1 MYPARVTL
9 VRTHA
14 LTTAMFVGT
23 VAWQFVYVS
32 LPFHIQAISPYDPAS
47 TLRWTGWILG
57 ISSLVTVVTAP
68 FWGRWAERGDP
79 KTLYVVV
86 EMLQGAAFVGM
97 ALARTLPEL
106 FVVRAVLGLFGA
118 ASTFAFVIAGRSS
131 STSDVRRQV
140 AAAQSAMTIGQVLGP
155 LAGALVAARL
165 GFRPS
170 FAVGAAMLVACG
182 LLVRWGVPASPPRAA
197 ARDGRR
203 RASAR
208 EVAIAFTIIL
218 GGSAQVF
225 FLPAILPHV
234 MRDLGVAAEDTLTM
248 SGIVISASGIAAALG
263 SLAAPRLAE
272 VTTERRLVMTLL
284 AGSATMLLAF
294 ALAGSV
300 WTYGTLRF
308 LQVLFIAP
316 VFPIIVARIAQHAS
330 GEAIGMVN
338 SARIAAAF
346 VGPVIATSMLSHAAA
361 PAVYVVLATMTLV
374 CVPLVGIRTR
384 RPRGDSEGPAA

>member
-1 MYPARVTL
+1 VTL

-32 LPFHIQAISPYDPAS
+32 LPFHIQAISPYDPSS

-86 EMLQGAAFVGM
+86 EMLQGGAFIGM

-106 FVVRAVLGLFGA
+106 FLVRAVLGLFGA

-131 STSDVRRQV
+131 TTSDVRRQV

-170 FAVGAAMLVACG
+170 FAVGAAMLVGCG
-182 LLVRWGVPASPPRAA
+182 LLVRWGVETPPPRP
-197 ARDGRR
+197 DVVGGRR
-203 RASAR
+203 RATLR
-208 EVAIAFTIIL
+208 EVAIAFAIVL

-234 MRDLGVAAEDTLTM
+234 MRDLGVGPEDTLAM
-248 SGIVISASGIAAALG
+248 SGFVISASGVAAALG

-272 VTTERRLVMTLL
+272 LASERRLVTALL
-284 AGSATMLLAF
+284 AVSATLLLAF
-294 ALAGSV
+294 SLAGSV
-300 WTYGTLRF
+300 WTYGALRF
-308 LQVLFIAP
+308 LQVLAIAP

-330 GEAIGMVN
+330 GQAIGMVN

-346 VGPVIATSMLSHAAA
+346 VGPVIATSLLSRA
-361 PAVYVVLATMTLV
+361 PAPSVYVVLAALTLV
-374 CVPLVGIRTR
+374 CVPLVSVRARSRVEAGGLAT
-384 RPRGDSEGPAA
+384 